1 MWNNPG
7 TISMVTSGELASID
21 WFVRSLVDVLGVAF
35 RFCSVGVGWC
45 CSGAITTS

>member
-35 RFCSVGVGWC
+35 RFCSVGV
-45 CSGAITTS
+45 ALEL